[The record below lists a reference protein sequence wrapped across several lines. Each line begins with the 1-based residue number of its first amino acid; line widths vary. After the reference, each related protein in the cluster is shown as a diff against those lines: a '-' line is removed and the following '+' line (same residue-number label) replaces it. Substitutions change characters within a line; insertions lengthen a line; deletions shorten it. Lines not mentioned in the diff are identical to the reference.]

1 LDADTKPTV
10 IPLRKKPRP
19 PEQASEARANNRAG
33 AVFREQAAGYSTR
46 EKLAVRGEGPFCF
59 RVYNPVDAL
68 EAWTLA
74 NDAQQPASL
83 DDAP

>member
-1 LDADTKPTV
+1 LDADTKPTI

-19 PEQASEARANNRAG
+19 AERTAQTRANNRAG
-33 AVFREQAAGYSTR
+33 AISREQAAGYSTL
-46 EKLAVRGEGPFCF
+46 EKLAARGEGPFCF
-59 RVYNPVDAL
+59 RVGNPVDAL

-74 NDAQQPASL
+74 NDARQPAPL